1 MVNPDSHRK
10 IYLVVFVPLFLILID
25 CSNSRKLNSV
35 ESYPFEVVFGNT
47 GGFTNLNPVFVI
59 KSSGDVFKKENP
71 TSEPVLLKKIDR
83 HKIDSLYLFIK
94 ESNFGALQM
103 KQPSN
108 FNKYI
113 EIKSGKINNR
123 IMWSNDSQLPE
134 EVNKLYRFLNSL
146 VNK

>member
-1 MVNPDSHRK
+1 MVIPNSKRK
-10 IYLVVFVPLFLILID
+10 IYLVVFVPLFLILMD
-25 CSNSRKLNSV
+25 CSNSRKLNSAD
-35 ESYPFEVVFGNT
+35 SYPFEVVFGNT

-59 KSSGDVFKKENP
+59 KSSGEVFKKEN
-71 TSEPVLLKKIDR
+71 TASEPLLLKKIDR

-94 ESNFGALQM
+94 KTNFGALQM

-108 FNKYI
+108 LSRYI
-113 EIKSGKINNR
+113 EIKSEKINNR

-134 EVNKLYRFLNSL
+134 EANKLYRFLNSL